1 MRGGGPGVQG
11 AGWEEAPSR
20 ACGTAEWVPG
30 WLPPV
35 PPLAL
40 APIRSMAGGTHCGS
54 VVHSSP
60 LSPARHIQVPLP
72 ACARSRLYSLM
83 RARALM
89 EAFLSPSQARQANWK
104 LFSPWRKGPPCR
116 KAGTLSLGL

>member
-54 VVHSSP
+54 VGHSSP
-60 LSPARHIQVPLP
+60 LRIGTPCSP
-72 ACARSRLYSLM
+72 YS
-83 RARALM
+83 
-89 EAFLSPSQARQANWK
+89 SPTSCLCQEQTLFPDESQSADGGVRVS
-104 LFSPWRKGPPCR
+104 FPGPPG
-116 KAGTLSLGL
+116 KLEAVLTLEKGAPV